1 MIMNKNM
8 MMMVMMIMIYD
19 YTDDED
25 DAHPIVSY
33 HKPELERPETSGKG
47 DSPMLNT
54 RFILCEVAI
63 HFWGMQVWTQTVS
76 YRDSQLEKQR
86 LSVIQETTQTHLLS
100 SMALFLKLF

>member
-1 MIMNKNM
+1 MNKNM
-8 MMMVMMIMIYD
+8 MMMMVMMMMIYD

-33 HKPELERPETSGKG
+33 HEPELERPETSGKG

-76 YRDSQLEKQR
+76 YRDS
-86 LSVIQETTQTHLLS
+86 
-100 SMALFLKLF
+100 